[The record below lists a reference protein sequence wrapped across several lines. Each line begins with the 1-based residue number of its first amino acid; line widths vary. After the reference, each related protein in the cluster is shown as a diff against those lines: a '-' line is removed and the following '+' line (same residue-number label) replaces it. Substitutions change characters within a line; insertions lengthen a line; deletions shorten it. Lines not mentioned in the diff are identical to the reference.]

1 MEAKEETTDTKRIT
15 ARISVEIDDDTPKIK
30 YSNPWAMV
38 AALSFVAMVVS
49 LFINGIAFFVCY
61 VVFLFSIS
69 LSADK
74 FCDRANNP
82 WKYKD

>member
-1 MEAKEETTDTKRIT
+1 MEETTDTKRIT
-15 ARISVEIDDDTPKIK
+15 AQISVEIDDDTPKIK
-30 YSNPWAMV
+30 YSNPWATV

-49 LFINGIAFFVCY
+49 LFINGIAFFVCF
-61 VVFLFSIS
+61 VVFLVSIS

-74 FCDRANNP
+74 SFDRVNNP